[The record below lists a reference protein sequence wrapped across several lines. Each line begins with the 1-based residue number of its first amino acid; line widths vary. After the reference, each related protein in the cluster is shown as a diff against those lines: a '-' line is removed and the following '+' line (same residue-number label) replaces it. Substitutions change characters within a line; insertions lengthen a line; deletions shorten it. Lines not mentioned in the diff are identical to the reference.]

1 MFCEIMMKKIAIP
14 TREDMV
20 DDHFGH
26 CAYYTVVTLDDEDQ
40 VQNSERLDSP
50 EGCGCKSNIASVMQ
64 EMGIT
69 LMLAGNMGMGAYNK
83 LSAHGITVI
92 RGCHGKVDDVLR
104 SYQNGEIQDSL
115 ESCDHHDCTHHE
127 EKPVYVIPS
136 FANGRLERAHRQSAA
151 CSVGRWMAHDGR
163 PYERRFGNNGLAGR
177 DAGK

>member
-1 MFCEIMMKKIAIP
+1 MWNYNKKQLFIIMMKKIAIP
-14 TREDMV
+14 TREGMI

-26 CAYYTVVTLDDEDQ
+26 CAYYTVVTLDK
-40 VQNSERLDSP
+40 QNQIVNQERLDSP

-64 EMGIT
+64 EIGIT

-83 LSAHGITVI
+83 LSAYGITVI

-104 SYQNGEIQDSL
+104 SYQNGELKDSF

-136 FANGRLERAHRQSAA
+136 F
-151 CSVGRWMAHDGR
+151 
-163 PYERRFGNNGLAGR
+163 
-177 DAGK
+177 GKK

>member
-1 MFCEIMMKKIAIP
+1 MKKIVIP

-26 CAYYTVVTLDDEDQ
+26 CAYYTVVTLDE
-40 VQNSERLDSP
+40 QNQIVNQERLDSP

-83 LSAHGITVI
+83 LSAHGISVI

-104 SYQNGEIQDSL
+104 SYQNGELQDSL

-136 FANGRLERAHRQSAA
+136 F
-151 CSVGRWMAHDGR
+151 
-163 PYERRFGNNGLAGR
+163 
-177 DAGK
+177 GKK

>member
-1 MFCEIMMKKIAIP
+1 MSKIFSLDSSEILKYCKVGCKSTNNQLEISTFAVKISMFCEIMMKKIAIP

-26 CAYYTVVTLDDEDQ
+26 CAYYTVVTLDDENQ
-40 VQNSERLDSP
+40 VQEKERLDSP
-50 EGCGCKSNIASVMQ
+50 EGCGCKSIIASFMQ
-64 EMGIT
+64 EMGTT

-136 FANGRLERAHRQSAA
+136 F
-151 CSVGRWMAHDGR
+151 
-163 PYERRFGNNGLAGR
+163 
-177 DAGK
+177 GKK